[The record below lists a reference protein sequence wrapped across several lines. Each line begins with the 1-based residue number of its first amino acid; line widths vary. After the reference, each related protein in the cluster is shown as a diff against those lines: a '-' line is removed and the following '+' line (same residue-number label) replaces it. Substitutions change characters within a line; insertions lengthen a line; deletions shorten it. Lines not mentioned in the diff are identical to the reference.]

1 MQING
6 HDMAVC
12 SWSLKI
18 TDAAELAGSLRDLRL
33 SHVHLAVGPLLAM
46 SEGERKQYAHVLADA
61 DITIT
66 STMIAFP
73 GEDYGTIAR
82 IRQTG
87 GFGLDELWS
96 ARRDAA
102 IVAGLITREM
112 GVRRLSTHIGFV
124 PHASEDRARYVIFL
138 SRCREVANAL
148 GKLDVQLLL
157 ETGQEPAAL
166 LLEFLR
172 DVARPNL
179 LVNFDPANMI
189 LYGAGDPIAAVNT
202 LANHIGHVHIKD
214 ATPSKNPGVDWGEEV
229 CVGTGAVPWRTFL
242 RTLKQIGYDG
252 PLAIER
258 EAGSAR
264 RGDVAKAIEVLK
276 SSCN

>member
-6 HDMAVC
+6 HDIAVC

-18 TDAAELAGSLRDLRL
+18 TDAAELAKALRELRI
-33 SHVHLAVGPLLAM
+33 SHVHLAVGPLLAV
-46 SEGERKQYAHVLADA
+46 SEGDRKQYAQMLTDA
-61 DITIT
+61 GITIT

-73 GEDYGTIAR
+73 GEDYSTIAR

-87 GFGLDELWS
+87 GFGADELWNT
-96 ARRDAA
+96 RRDAA
-102 IVAGLITREM
+102 IVAGLITREL

-124 PHASEDRARYVIFL
+124 PHANEDRTRYDIFL
-138 SRCREVANAL
+138 ARCREVADAL
-148 GKLDVQLLL
+148 AKLDVQLLL
-157 ETGQEPAAL
+157 ETGQEPAPL

-189 LYGAGDPIAAVNT
+189 LYGAGDPIAAVST
-202 LANHIGHVHIKD
+202 FAEHIGHVHIKD
-214 ATPSKNPGVDWGEEV
+214 AVPSKNPGVDWGEEV
-229 CVGTGAVPWRTFL
+229 CVGKGAVPWPAFL
-242 RTLKQIGYDG
+242 GTLASIGYRG
-252 PLAIER
+252 PLALER
-258 EAGSAR
+258 EVGSAR

-276 SSCN
+276 SGR